1 MNFLSPWRFWP
12 VRESASSVREH
23 SASDRALE
31 VPAFLRKASDTE
43 PHARRLSPQRLLHAA
58 ESELLGTADITHL
71 VAQLESESSLPP
83 WVHEARVAL
92 RSLGIGSRDG
102 WLLMLGWLAAYFGGP
117 LEVGTPA
124 RARLD
129 ALLDALPASVR
140 AQAARCLDERLAG
153 VSLTAG

>member
-1 MNFLSPWRFWP
+1 MF
-12 VRESASSVREH
+12 EH
-23 SASDRALE
+23 A
-31 VPAFLRKASDTE
+31 
-43 PHARRLSPQRLLHAA
+43 HQRYP
-58 ESELLGTADITHL
+58 ERGGTD
-71 VAQLESESSLPP
+71 
-83 WVHEARVAL
+83 VAL
-92 RSLGIGSRDG
+92 RALGIGSRDG
-102 WLLMLGWLAAYFGGP
+102 WLLMLGWLAVHFGGP